1 MGRTKITAKNGCIG
15 VVINI
20 ILSIGLSKVIGIKG
34 VSLASSIAMI
44 VTSILLL
51 YNIVKLI
58 GKINIKM
65 LFNRIIKITLSAVVM
80 TIILLIVSNFTK
92 NINSYVNLIAG
103 ILIGSF
109 VYFACMYMF
118 KIPELKELINIRK
131 IK

>member
-1 MGRTKITAKNGCIG
+1 M
-15 VVINI
+15 V
-20 ILSIGLSKVIGIKG
+20 
-34 VSLASSIAMI
+34 
-44 VTSILLL
+44 
-51 YNIVKLI
+51 
-58 GKINIKM
+58 
-65 LFNRIIKITLSAVVM
+65 
-80 TIILLIVSNFTK
+80 LIV